1 MIVAGTRQRSPGTQQ
16 RTVKISVATMLVRKA
31 YLGRLVAFPVRV
43 CCVTTPGWV
52 RTTCVYSVCTWRDED
67 GVKDQGWRVK
77 VNKATSVR
85 CVIFLL
91 TG

>member
-1 MIVAGTRQRSPGTQQ
+1 MTVAGTRQRSPGTQQ

-31 YLGRLVAFPVRV
+31 YFGRLVAFPVRV
-43 CCVTTPGWV
+43 CCVTPAGWV
-52 RTTCVYSVCTWRDED
+52 RTICVYSVCTRRDEY
-67 GVKDQGWRVK
+67 GVKDRGWRVE
-77 VNKATSVR
+77 VNKVTSVR